1 MNFIK
6 LLQSSVFYA
15 NNCVFYSKINSMHL
29 GKNIERICKLT
40 GIKQSDLAKRLNTNQ
55 QEISRIEN
63 KAEIKDELLERISK
77 AIGFPKEVIQAFSD
91 EKLIN
96 SINQLGGDGI
106 VQFIN
111 PIEKIIELYERQLIE
126 KDKRIA
132 LLENQ
137 LKITHTNFDI

>member
-1 MNFIK
+1 
-6 LLQSSVFYA
+6 
-15 NNCVFYSKINSMHL
+15 MHL

-77 AIGFPKEVIQAFSD
+77 AIGFPKEVIKAFSD

-96 SINQLGGDGI
+96 SINQLGGNGI

-137 LKITHTNFDI
+137 LKITYTNFDI